1 MSHKSG
7 IDGEEALDCTEM
19 QSEAMNELSLSRTPL
34 AIRWELDPESP
45 PEAPA
50 ASEVR
55 AGRGSGREE
64 GGLTKR
70 CSP

>member
-7 IDGEEALDCTEM
+7 IDGVEALDCTEI
-19 QSEAMNELSLSRTPL
+19 QSEAMSELSLSRTPL
-34 AIRWELDPESP
+34 DIRWELEPESP

-50 ASEVR
+50 ASEAK

-64 GGLTKR
+64 GGLTNR